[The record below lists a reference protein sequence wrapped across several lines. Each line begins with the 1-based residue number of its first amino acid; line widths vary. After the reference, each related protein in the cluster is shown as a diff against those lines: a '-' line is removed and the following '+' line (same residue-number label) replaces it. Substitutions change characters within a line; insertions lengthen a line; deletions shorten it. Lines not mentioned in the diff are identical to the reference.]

1 MSDVIYLDHNAT
13 TPCDP
18 RVLEIMLPYF
28 TQHFGNPSSESHQA
42 GRDARKAV
50 EKARKQV
57 ARLIGGDARGLKFT
71 SGATEAL
78 SWVLQ
83 SLVWQG
89 LQEDRDELI
98 VCATEHK
105 AVLATA
111 EAMARRHGTKVVVL
125 PVDSNGLASPEELR
139 GLITE
144 RTVAVAV
151 MAANNE
157 TGVLGPVAEVAAV
170 CRAAGVPYVCDATQM
185 IGKLPFNAK
194 ELAVDYVALSSHKM
208 YGPKGIGALWAGRA
222 ARKRKLEPLIYGGG
236 QESGWR
242 SGTVA
247 VPLVVGFGA
256 AAEFVLADMPEESDR
271 LRELRDLMERELLAK
286 CSDLSVN
293 GGGVERLPDTLSASF
308 PGVDAVA
315 LLNAC
320 LAIAASPG
328 SACTSINN
336 TPSHVLSAMSISP
349 RKAQSAIRFSLG
361 RTSRRSD
368 LLDSTISL
376 GQAYR
381 LLQSLSLPEDH
392 EIAQ

>member
-83 SLVWQG
+83 SLVWEGMQ
-89 LQEDRDELI
+89 QDRDELI

-105 AVLATA
+105 AVLSTA
-111 EAMARRHGTKVVVL
+111 EAMGRRHGTKVVVL
-125 PVDSNGLASPEELR
+125 PVDRNGVASAEELR

-194 ELAVDYVALSSHKM
+194 ELGVDYVALSSHKM
-208 YGPKGIGALWAGRA
+208 YGPKGIGALWVGRA

-256 AAEFVLADMPEESDR
+256 AAEFALAEMAAEAVR
-271 LRELRDLMERELLAK
+271 VRALRDSMEAELLAK
-286 CSDLSVN
+286 CARVAVN
-293 GGGVERLPDTLSASF
+293 GGGAPRLPNSLSVSF
-308 PGVDAVA
+308 PCVDAVA
-315 LLNAC
+315 LLSAC
-320 LAIAASPG
+320 PSFAASAG
-328 SACTSINN
+328 SACTSRNSGA
-336 TPSHVLSAMSISP
+336 SHVLVAMRLDINRLDTVIRIGIGVGANQRDINIAGQQIAQTFATLSAMNS
-349 RKAQSAIRFSLG
+349 
-361 RTSRRSD
+361 
-368 LLDSTISL
+368 
-376 GQAYR
+376 
-381 LLQSLSLPEDH
+381 
-392 EIAQ
+392 